1 MALSSLINNNMSLAI
16 SRLTDTGEGEECA
29 DEREAHQKYTTT
41 YTSGSTSVFINN
53 LAVTTVT
60 STGEQSC
67 GDGHTST
74 ALTGSVTVF
83 VENLGVH
90 RITDFGEGQ
99 LGDTYESLTG
109 SPDVFAG

>member
-1 MALSSLINNNMSLAI
+1 MSLAI

-29 DEREAHQKYTTT
+29 DPRNSHKKYTTT

-99 LGDTYESLTG
+99 EGDTYESLTG